1 MRFIPVVILAMK
13 TDVSDEIVSYNLGSD
28 AFIPK
33 PFLPAQLTAVVSGI
47 LRKRSGLKDYYSS
60 SASDQEMF
68 YGVEMSSKDRQFMV
82 SIVNLIEDNITED
95 LSPEE
100 IASRLCVSEMTL
112 YRRMKGIIGK
122 SPGEFIRTVRLKHA
136 AKLLKTTTLNV
147 QEVMFDSGFN
157 NKSWFYRK
165 FAEMY
170 GMSPKEYR
178 ESL

>member
-1 MRFIPVVILAMK
+1 
-13 TDVSDEIVSYNLGSD
+13 
-28 AFIPK
+28 
-33 PFLPAQLTAVVSGI
+33 
-47 LRKRSGLKDYYSS
+47 
-60 SASDQEMF
+60 
-68 YGVEMSSKDRQFMV
+68 
-82 SIVNLIEDNITED
+82 
-95 LSPEE
+95 
-100 IASRLCVSEMTL
+100 MTL